1 MYQLSLGI
9 GLLFSMAVLFFF
21 SRHRAFSLFH
31 PLFIY
36 TAFHFLVFVIRPIF
50 AFYLEY
56 ESLYRVYQFSPTIS
70 DKITVIAAANLGYA
84 AFAFASL
91 RAGSEPVRFRA
102 DRFTLE
108 ERRRLTQLF
117 TWAMVICAPL
127 ALYSLANNFSA
138 SGNYDGMVLDRGT
151 GVAINTKGN
160 GYITD
165 GQLMLAPMCAIFA
178 WLGRFRLISL
188 IPMALFVLVR
198 GSTGGRGPLISALVI
213 MLLLYLYEK
222 RLKLPALRLALAGV
236 AVASLFSF
244 IGEDRGHT
252 LRVLMGIDTAEEVF
266 SDRVN
271 NDKFMEAM
279 DIANMEFFEYIVWV
293 VPQRSGTYDYFLN
306 NLQVVTEPIPR
317 VLWPGKPIGSPIQMV
332 RLWDYGSPI
341 GMTSSLPGMG
351 WYSLGWIGVLIW
363 CGLWGHILGSVYR
376 RYWDGDQS
384 TIKTAAYMVLIA
396 SLIVSV
402 RDGGLLTMVKQ
413 TGAYI
418 APVLVWLLLAKYMRV
433 PSLAQLRAQAFAR
446 MRKARERALA
456 EPDVPQPPASPA
468 AAPQPETAVVNL
480 PAAVRRRRLALLR
493 EEQAATKA

>member
-1 MYQLSLGI
+1 VQ
-9 GLLFSMAVLFFF
+9 
-21 SRHRAFSLFH
+21 FH
-31 PLFIY
+31 
-36 TAFHFLVFVIRPIF
+36 
-50 AFYLEY
+50 
-56 ESLYRVYQFSPTIS
+56 S
-70 DKITVIAAANLGYA
+70 
-84 AFAFASL
+84 
-91 RAGSEPVRFRA
+91 

-138 SGNYDGMVLDRGT
+138 SGNYDGMVMDRAT

-160 GYITD
+160 GYVTD

-178 WLGRFRLISL
+178 WLGRFRLVSL
-188 IPMALFVLVR
+188 IPLAMFVVVR
-198 GSTGGRGPLISALVI
+198 GSTGGRGPLISALV
-213 MLLLYLYEK
+213 MTLLLYLYER
-222 RLKLPALRLALAGV
+222 RLKLPALRLALAGAAVV
-236 AVASLFSF
+236 ALFSF

-252 LRVLMGIDTAEEVF
+252 LRVAMGIDMAEEVF

-271 NDKFMEAM
+271 DEKFMESM

-306 NLQVVTEPIPR
+306 NLQVLTEPIPR
-317 VLWPGKPIGSPIQMV
+317 VLWPGKPIGSPIPTV

-351 WYSLGWIGVLIW
+351 WYSLGWIGVIIW
-363 CGLWGHILGSVYR
+363 CGLWGYILGAVYR
-376 RYWDGDQS
+376 RYWNGDQS

-402 RDGGLLTMVKQ
+402 RDGGLLTIVKQ

-418 APVLVWLLLAKYMRV
+418 APVFVWFLLAKYMRV
-433 PSLAQLRAQAFAR
+433 PSLGQLRAQAFAK
-446 MRKARERALA
+446 MRKARERAVEGA
-456 EPDVPQPPASPA
+456 DEPQASAPAPEA
-468 AAPQPETAVVNL
+468 AVANL
-480 PAAVRRRRLALLR
+480 PAAVRRRRLALLQD
-493 EEQAATKA
+493 EQAATKA